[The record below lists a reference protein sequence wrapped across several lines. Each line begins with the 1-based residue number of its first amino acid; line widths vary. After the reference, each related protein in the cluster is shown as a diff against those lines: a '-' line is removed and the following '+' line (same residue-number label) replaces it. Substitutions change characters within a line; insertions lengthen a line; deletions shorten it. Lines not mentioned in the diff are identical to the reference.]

1 MDALEAG
8 AIYHYIARTPFCPTH
23 ADRSLP
29 GQHTGPQSLREP
41 GGRCV
46 FLAGEGGYRSV
57 RRSTVFSSVVEAP
70 ESSVRM
76 SWTRT
81 AWAVGRP

>member
-8 AIYHYIARTPFCPTH
+8 AVYRYLASAAFCPAH
-23 ADRSLP
+23 PGRSLP
-29 GQHTGPQSLREP
+29 EEHTGPQSLRGS

-46 FLAGEGGYRSV
+46 LLPEEGGYRSV